1 MDAISVGTE
10 GILKPS
16 SHGGASDS
24 NDVKDASVNLRY
36 LTLIYDRF
44 KSVNTVNA
52 NHPHEK
58 AFDFFNFISALNI
71 SE

>member
-44 KSVNTVNA
+44 KGVNTVNA
-52 NHPHEK
+52 NHSHEK

>member
-44 KSVNTVNA
+44 KMLTLLMPTIHTRRLSTSL
-52 NHPHEK
+52 
-58 AFDFFNFISALNI
+58 ISLVR
-71 SE
+71 